1 MGLSVLRR
9 SRSPYQPGKHGAS
22 RRLYRLD
29 LQEKIELKP
38 VLILEHRSRQQAMHY
53 ECFSKALLTCLS
65 LKVRFVTEHYL
76 NS

>member
-1 MGLSVLRR
+1 M
-9 SRSPYQPGKHGAS
+9 
-22 RRLYRLD
+22 D